1 MFIPIQNYARLWAQ
15 NWQLN
20 ILNSRVKQAKFRC
33 LRVLLSFLLY
43 FSPFAAYILFK
54 GVNVHSETGSS
65 QTVIIRLP
73 E

>member
-1 MFIPIQNYARLWAQ
+1 MFTAPLNYARLWAQ

-20 ILNSRVKQAKFRC
+20 ILNSRVKQVKFRWVP
-33 LRVLLSFLLY
+33 VLCSLLLY
-43 FSPFAAYILFK
+43 FAPFAAYILFK
-54 GVNVHSETGSS
+54 GVNVCRDIGSS